1 LTRLACWRYS
11 LVYSPLPRGRDEPV
25 NGAVPMQSD
34 KKQILNRLATIEG
47 HLKGIRKMVEADQYC
62 VDILHQA
69 YAVERALKAF
79 EGALL
84 EGHLSSCVPNG
95 FKEGRDQEMI
105 RELGELFQLSRK

>member
-1 LTRLACWRYS
+1 
-11 LVYSPLPRGRDEPV
+11 
-25 NGAVPMQSD
+25 MQND
-34 KKQILNRLATIEG
+34 KKQILNRLATIDG

-84 EGHLSSCVPNG
+84 EGHLSSCVPTG
-95 FKEGRDQEMI
+95 FKEGRDREMI